1 MIMNRPCASRTDAS
15 LLYWFENR
23 PASINPPTSTD
34 GCLVIF
40 RFHIYSTN
48 PTSQRCGFGSDT
60 TSTAGGGRND
70 AEGGVFLRLISKV
83 WSESLLYLFC
93 WITLICCRFY
103 LLQMSGM
110 QSKTNSYDGG
120 EAWSQ
125 LTSLSCGGY
134 DLRMHARWHV
144 FFFPP
149 LSASILIN
157 LIESITFWQFLHRV
171 FAYRIV
177 DEVSQITLLGFL
189 AWTVKYF
196 RINLCMLE
204 VVIDFL
210 SRKSFIFCY
219 STSSK
224 STFFFFYHHHSSQKS
239 YGVWRWPWYFN
250 SFDVFQMS
258 TLIFFFLM
266 VWARGGCA

>member
-1 MIMNRPCASRTDAS
+1 MNRPCASRTDAS

-23 PASINPPTSTD
+23 PATINPPTSTD

-70 AEGGVFLRLISKV
+70 TEGGVFLRLISKV

-149 LSASILIN
+149 P
-157 LIESITFWQFLHRV
+157 FCLHSNKFNRV
-171 FAYRIV
+171 HY
-177 DEVSQITLLGFL
+177 FL
-189 AWTVKYF
+189 AVFTPSV
-196 RINLCMLE
+196 RISHRRRS
-204 VVIDFL
+204 VAD
-210 SRKSFIFCY
+210 Y
-219 STSSK
+219 STWFSCLD
-224 STFFFFYHHHSSQKS
+224 
-239 YGVWRWPWYFN
+239 R
-250 SFDVFQMS
+250 
-258 TLIFFFLM
+258 
-266 VWARGGCA
+266 